1 MWINFQSYRAYKW
14 AIKRPQCASQI
25 LCTINEKNELD
36 QEQPRLRSVMS
47 KMTSFPAAWAVS
59 NKLGTNFWTLY
70 GAIMEHDMC
79 IVSNILTRRNVY
91 LCLYFIIIII
101 KSLSI
106 SSKSIQLTAQTSTKR
121 RSELPQ
127 KIFTV
132 NFNIF

>member
-36 QEQPRLRSVMS
+36 QEQPRLRNVMS

-70 GAIMEHDMC
+70 GAIMEHDIC

-91 LCLYFIIIII
+91 WYLYKLLHKNLFQFLA
-101 KSLSI
+101 KV
-106 SSKSIQLTAQTSTKR
+106 SSWLHRLPR
-121 RSELPQ
+121 RGDPNYHRKYSQWTL
-127 KIFTV
+127 ILF
-132 NFNIF
+132 